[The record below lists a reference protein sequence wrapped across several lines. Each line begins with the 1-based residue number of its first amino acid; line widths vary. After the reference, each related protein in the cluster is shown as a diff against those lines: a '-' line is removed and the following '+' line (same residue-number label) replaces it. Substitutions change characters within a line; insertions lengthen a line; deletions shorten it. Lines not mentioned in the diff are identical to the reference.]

1 MTPMQKIALYVA
13 IIIGS
18 LTLLVA
24 GLVLV
29 FFAGTEIQPGS
40 EHWCEELLLLP
51 HEAWKEEDYSVF
63 ATECL
68 DPVPVIY

>member
-1 MTPMQKIALYVA
+1 MTPMQKIALYAA

-40 EHWCEELLLLP
+40 EQWCEELLLLP
-51 HEAWKEEDYSVF
+51 HEAWKEGDYSVF
-63 ATECL
+63 AKECL